1 MLPETYIESD
11 IQYEIP
17 YTKKIDFETDIEYEE
32 QTEEALIEELREKAT
47 KYIEE
52 NKYPKVSYTTVSNI
66 NDNMEIGD
74 TIQALHPLISI
85 KTEVLEYE
93 YDVISKKIKSL
104 TFGNFSRDVKTK
116 FNNIKESI
124 NKIGQTLSKQETV
137 IQNQTSLINMLNK
150 TGYVYI
156 DENEILILD
165 KLPKEVAK
173 NVWRFGLGGIGFSS
187 NGYEGPFETAIT
199 MDGQIDAKFITT
211 GTMSVSRI
219 EGLVDELEGIR
230 SSIQLSM
237 DGVTTEIRDTT
248 KELEEKI
255 NTIRETVEGTQ
266 QTLSHKGGNN
276 IFYYAKEFWDDRTD
290 NGIANL
296 EEYTDTEIQQKSIFG
311 NGYIIK
317 KGTSEQKQVVK
328 NDSYTISFT
337 YKKIIDLATGYVE
350 INNTRYDLTS
360 MEWQEQI
367 ITEKIDTNTI
377 DFKIVSDTDNA
388 FIIFDLMGN
397 IGEEKQVWTQN
408 PNETR
413 TDTVTIGKGIEVNSS
428 SKNTY
433 ARFDADGNRIF
444 NKATGEVVTE
454 LTDKGVDT
462 DKVAADVG
470 QIGGILIQEIDGQ
483 TWISS
488 LI

>member
-11 IQYEIP
+11 VQYEVP

-52 NKYPKVSYTTVSNI
+52 NKYPKVSYTTISNI
-66 NDNMEIGD
+66 NDNMDIGD
-74 TIQALHPLISI
+74 TIQVLHPLVSI

-93 YDVISKKIKSL
+93 YDVVFKKIKSL
-104 TFGNFSRDVKTK
+104 TFGNFSRDVKAK
-116 FNNIKESI
+116 FNSIKESI

-165 KLPKEVAK
+165 MLPKESAK
-173 NVWRFGLGGIGFSS
+173 NIWRFGLGGIGFSS

-199 MDGQIDAKFITT
+199 MDGQINAKFVTT

-276 IFYYAKEFWDDRTD
+276 IFYYAKEFWSDGTD

-296 EEYTDTEIQQKSIFG
+296 EEYTDTEIQQKSISG
-311 NGYIIK
+311 NGYIIN
-317 KGTSEQKQVVK
+317 KGTSEQKQAVK

-337 YKKIIDLATGYVE
+337 YKKLLDLAEGYVE
-350 INNTRYDLTS
+350 INGTRYDLTS
-360 MEWQEQI
+360 TEWQEQI

-388 FIIFDLMGN
+388 FVIFDLMGS

-462 DKVAADVG
+462 DKVTADVG
-470 QIGGILIQEIDGQ
+470 QVGGILIQEIDGQ